1 VASLFRNFLQS
12 KTPAA
17 TAAPEVDELYA
28 EATRAYQEKDFARA
42 VPLYE
47 RVIALQPDHA
57 EAHYKRG
64 NALKDLGQLP
74 AALASY
80 DLAVEHDPNFPYA
93 WCNRGVVQM
102 GLALYEPALASFD
115 RAIELDPQDA
125 VAHSNRASLLQGL
138 SRWQEA
144 LASHDRVLAL
154 NPRAFQTWFARGNV
168 LRELQQPDAALLSY
182 QEAVSLQPDFA
193 EGHYNC
199 AVLLERRQQFQAALA
214 GYDKAIDAHPG
225 FPQAHFSRAGVLKNL
240 ERREEALAAYDLA
253 IAAKADYAEAHTNR
267 GTLLQELRRFDA
279 ALASY
284 DKALEIWPD
293 YAEGHYNRGTLLAA
307 RMQAGAALTCYDR
320 AIELKPDFAEAYCE
334 RATVLARLGRWDEC
348 LPSVTQAVAI
358 QPDFAAAQYNR
369 SLFLLQ
375 SGDFANG
382 WLSHEWR
389 WYNTAKLT
397 IGERRAFSRPLWL
410 GEQPIAGKRLLL
422 HNEQG
427 LGDTL
432 QFCRFANT
440 LADQGAT
447 VILQVQPPL
456 GRLLEKS
463 LERVSRVVAD
473 NGGALPEYDYQC
485 PLVSLPLALK
495 TTLAT
500 IPSAAGYLRADPART
515 AQWQA
520 LLEPHTRPRVGLTW
534 SGNLNHTNDQ
544 NRSFRLADWIEHL
557 PRELDYVCLQK
568 DVRSEDAETLATHPW
583 IARFERELQDFN
595 DAAAL
600 CASVDLVICVDTS
613 IAHVSGALGKPT
625 WVLLPFNPDW
635 RWLLHRTDSP
645 WYESVKLYRQMEL
658 GDWKGV
664 FTRVAADL
672 RTTIATAG

>member
-1 VASLFRNFLQS
+1 MASLFRNLFQS
-12 KTPAA
+12 KAPAA

-47 RVIALQPDHA
+47 RVVALRPDHA

-80 DLAVEHDPNFPYA
+80 DLAVEHNPNFPYA

-115 RAIELDPQDA
+115 RAIELDPKDT

-154 NPRAFQTWFARGNV
+154 NPHALEAWFARGNV
-168 LRELQQPDAALLSY
+168 LRELQRPDAALLSY
-182 QEAVSLQPDFA
+182 QEAVRLKPDFA
-193 EGHYNC
+193 PGHYNC
-199 AVLLERRQQFQAALA
+199 GVLLERLQQFQAALA
-214 GYDKAIDAHPG
+214 SYEKAIEADPG
-225 FPQAHFSRAGVLKNL
+225 FRQAHYNRAGVLKLL
-240 ERREEALAAYDLA
+240 EQPEAALAGYDRA
-253 IAAKADYAEAHTNR
+253 IELDPKDAVAHSNR
-267 GTLLQELRRFDA
+267 GAALQELRRFDA

-284 DKALEIWPD
+284 DKALAILPD
-293 YAEGHYNRGTLLAA
+293 NAEFHFNRGTVLAA
-307 RMQAGAALTCYDR
+307 RMQAGAALTCFDR
-320 AIELKPDFAEAYCE
+320 AIELRPDFAEAYCE
-334 RATVLARLGRWDEC
+334 RATALARLGRWDEC
-348 LPSVTQAVAI
+348 LPSLNQAITI

-369 SLFLLQ
+369 SLLLLLT
-375 SGDFANG
+375 GDFANG

-389 WYNTAKLT
+389 WRNSPALSAGAPRT
-397 IGERRAFSRPLWL
+397 FSQPLWL

-422 HNEQG
+422 YSEQG

-447 VILQVQPPL
+447 VILQIQPPL
-456 GRLLEKS
+456 GRLLERS
-463 LERVSRVVAD
+463 LEGVWRVIAD
-473 NGGALPEYDYQC
+473 DGRALPEFDYQC

-495 TTLAT
+495 TTLDT
-500 IPSAAGYLRADPART
+500 IPGAAGYLRADPAKT

-520 LLEPHTRPRVGLTW
+520 RLGHRSRPRIGLVW
-534 SGNLNHTNDQ
+534 SGNPNHGNDH
-544 NRSFRLADWIEHL
+544 NRSFRLADWIEYL

-568 DVRSEDAETLATHPW
+568 DIRAGDAETLAANAW
-583 IARFERELQDFN
+583 IARFDHELQDFD

-600 CASVDLVICVDTS
+600 CASVDLAICVDTS
-613 IAHVSGALGKPT
+613 MAHLSGALGKPT
-625 WVLLPFNPDW
+625 WVLLPFNPDF
-635 RWLLHRTDSP
+635 RWLLHRTDCP
-645 WYESVKLYRQMEL
+645 WYESMKLYRQAAL
-658 GDWKGV
+658 WDWKGV

-672 RTTIATAG
+672 RQIATAG